1 LVQTIKSGIIKTTR
15 RPLMKKVG
23 ATIFIVIMILCI
35 MPVSQAED
43 NPILKLKE
51 KIIEIQNKGE
61 LGFRNF
67 TACSNII
74 SYGSYVPLPSSE
86 IKSGSEFFVYY
97 EPENVFTNKVQGL
110 YEIWYGQDMIVLDG
124 EGNILL
130 NKENALD
137 FHYKTKSPVLDLY
150 AKNTLSLGNLPPGDY
165 VFRAVIHDKLKKT
178 RAQKDYKFKVVK

>member
-1 LVQTIKSGIIKTTR
+1 
-15 RPLMKKVG
+15 MKKVG
-23 ATIFIVIMILCI
+23 AIMATIIMMVCVIS
-35 MPVSQAED
+35 VSHAGD
-43 NPILKLKE
+43 DPILKLKE
-51 KIIEIQNKGE
+51 KIIQIQNKGE

-74 SYGSYVPLPSSE
+74 SYGAYVPLASSE

-97 EPENVFTNKVQGL
+97 EPENVFTNKIHGQ

-137 FHYKTKSPVLDLY
+137 FHYKTQSPVLDLY

-178 RAQKDYKFKVVK
+178 RAQKDYEFKVVK